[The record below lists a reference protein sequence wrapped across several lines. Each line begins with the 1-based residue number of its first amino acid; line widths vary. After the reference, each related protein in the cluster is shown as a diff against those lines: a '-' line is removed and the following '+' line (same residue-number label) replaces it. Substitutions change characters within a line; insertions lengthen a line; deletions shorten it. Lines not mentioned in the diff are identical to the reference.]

1 MGGHTVRREGEGD
14 AESLR
19 EEPACLEDLQAALHG
34 TSGDTAREGT
44 EGTGLRPDWQPQ
56 AS

>member
-1 MGGHTVRREGEGD
+1 MREGPGLGGHTVCREREGD

-34 TSGDTAREGT
+34 ASGDTAREGP
-44 EGTGLRPDWQPQ
+44 EGMV
-56 AS
+56 